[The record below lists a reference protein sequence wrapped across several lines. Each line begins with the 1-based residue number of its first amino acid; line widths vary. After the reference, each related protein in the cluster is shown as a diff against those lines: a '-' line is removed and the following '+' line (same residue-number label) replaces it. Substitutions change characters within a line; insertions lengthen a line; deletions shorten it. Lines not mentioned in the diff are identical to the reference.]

1 MTEET
6 AAPKR
11 GFGTLALIL
20 TFVIGLIGGGAAV
33 VASAHGMGPGMHGW
47 GGRHFMHDRGPRD
60 AQDMAEHAARMAGH
74 LARRVDATD
83 AQKQKLTAIAQGL
96 AKEMLPVHQKMFEA
110 HKRAIALLTAPT
122 TDRAAIETLRAEQMA
137 LADEVSRKLVTALAD
152 AAEALTPEQRAKLA
166 KDLEF

>member
-20 TFVIGLIGGGAAV
+20 TFVVGLIGGGAAV
-33 VASAHGMGPGMHGW
+33 VASAHGMGMHRWAGH
-47 GGRHFMHDRGPRD
+47 HFMHDRGDGDGREIS
-60 AQDMAEHAARMAGH
+60 EHAGRMAGH

-83 AQKQKLTAIAQGL
+83 AQKQKLIQIAQGL
-96 AKEMLPVHQKMFEA
+96 AREVQPVRQKMYEA
-110 HKRAIALLTAPT
+110 RKRAMSLLTAPA
-122 TDRAAIETLRAEQMA
+122 TDRAAIEALRAEQMA

-152 AAEALTPEQRAKLA
+152 VAETLTPEQRAKLA
-166 KDLEF
+166 KKFEF